1 MIGRTAFRAMTF
13 ALLAQGGE
21 WTAPVEVQHEHKT
34 CIAYRAKWTGG
45 VLVVEA
51 AIAPGWHTF
60 AMDNKQ
66 RQQEALAGKPSLG
79 IELPTQI
86 TPADGLVMQG
96 PWYQTAPKDFSK
108 PEIRWYSWGFER
120 QAVFAVKARSESSGP
135 ARIGIR
141 AQACTES
148 ICKNVDV
155 SLQVPRADTKAAS
168 GAHEV
173 DLGSLTRVR

>member
-1 MIGRTAFRAMTF
+1 MSRQRVVCLAAFAF
-13 ALLAQGGE
+13 LAEAGD
-21 WTAPVEVQHEHKT
+21 WTAPVEVQHEHQT
-34 CIAYRAKWTGG
+34 CISYRARWAGG

-66 RQQEALAGKPSLG
+66 RQQEKLAGKPSLG

-86 TPADGLVMQG
+86 TLADGLTAQG
-96 PWYQTAPKDFSK
+96 PWYQTEPKDFSK
-108 PEIRWYSWGFER
+108 SEIRWYSWGFER
-120 QAVFAVKARSESSGP
+120 QAVFAVKAKRSGPGP
-135 ARIGIR
+135 ARIGVR

-155 SLQVPRADTKAAS
+155 TLQAPLTDAPAGGPGVDF
-168 GAHEV
+168 GA
-173 DLGSLTRVR
+173 LTRVR

>member
-1 MIGRTAFRAMTF
+1 MKRALCLAMF
-13 ALLAQGGE
+13 ALLAQAGE
-21 WTAPVEVQHEHKT
+21 WTAPVEVQHEHQT
-34 CIAYRAKWTGG
+34 CISYRAKWTGG

-79 IELPTQI
+79 IEMPTQI
-86 TPADGLVMQG
+86 TLAEGLTSQG
-96 PWYQTAPKDFSK
+96 PWYQTNPKNFSK
-108 PEIRWYSWGFER
+108 PEIRWYSWGFEK
-120 QAVFAVKARSESSGP
+120 QALFAVKARSAGAGP
-135 ARIGIR
+135 GSIGIR

-155 SLQVPRADTKAAS
+155 SLPLPPPDKAS
-168 GAHEV
+168 GAPDV
-173 DLGSLTRVR
+173 DFGALTRVR